1 MVKKKQKVYLS
12 VGILLLQTTLMADGL
27 ASILISQKTKD
38 TVIENNNFEGESV
51 YSFLWGKTDFFSSS
65 LGSYVTI
72 GGTVDFRS
80 DEDKKSD
87 EESGD
92 FDNYK
97 SYNVYNTGLTY
108 APTNNFTLLGGLGY
122 GESKGKYYQQNTT
135 SSDYTQLSTEKEKGV
150 NFNLGINYYYKSI
163 GLVAMY
169 DTFPKVFSVG
179 VSYNFTTDSVKR
191 QKKKTEP
198 VLKKSSKPSNLGQEA
213 AKSAIILG
221 GLGIAA
227 GNAFNSFISKYGN
240 NTVPDSSNTEIQNYE
255 NEKIRAKSETIIKK
269 EKIGKFSGGVKS
281 IIKGGFATG
290 DSQIYKITCNGGGEE
305 RVYKFKNRYDESWS
319 RIGILP
325 LGNGITYKDTIE
337 KVAQKCC
344 KY

>member
-179 VSYNFTTDSVKR
+179 VSYNFGTTNTSNTK
-191 QKKKTEP
+191 QIKKISSPKKESWKPLKLINKTYERATIG
-198 VLKKSSKPSNLGQEA
+198 VGALLGARDGRGVIQGAIDGKKLLEEDN
-213 AKSAIILG
+213 
-221 GLGIAA
+221 
-227 GNAFNSFISKYGN
+227 ISKVL
-240 NTVPDSSNTEIQNYE
+240 NTLEDLEAN
-255 NEKIRAKSETIIKK
+255 
-269 EKIGKFSGGVKS
+269 
-281 IIKGGFATG
+281 
-290 DSQIYKITCNGGGEE
+290 
-305 RVYKFKNRYDESWS
+305 KN
-319 RIGILP
+319 
-325 LGNGITYKDTIE
+325 
-337 KVAQKCC
+337 
-344 KY
+344 